1 MEDVNRLSPFLYYK
15 GTNNI
20 CNTKQNVSLFL
31 RKHSIFAFINT
42 LYNILIISILYNNKG
57 INIKH
62 LRCKEIFIDANI

>member
-42 LYNILIISILYNNKG
+42 CIIY
-57 INIKH
+57 
-62 LRCKEIFIDANI
+62 